1 MKKSI
6 ALAILVLPFLSCSST
21 RFIDSWKSDEIGSF
35 TPDKL
40 LVVGMTE
47 NLTARRIFEENL
59 KLEFKARGINAYES
73 SGVLD
78 QSFTETRRTEEEIEA
93 MSADLLAKGFDA
105 VIISAVIG
113 VDEKTNYSP
122 GYYDVGY
129 RWYRFGRYYY
139 RYQDIYYNPGYYD
152 DYRVYHVETSIYNL
166 RAEAAKALVWVGTFD
181 IVDPHGIRGT
191 VEGYVG
197 RIVKQ
202 LESEQLISRP

>member
-1 MKKSI
+1 M
-6 ALAILVLPFLSCSST
+6 ALAILILPFLSCSST
-21 RFIDSWKSDEIGSF
+21 RFIDSWKSDEIVSF

-40 LVVGMTE
+40 LVVGMTD

-59 KLEFKARGINAYES
+59 KLEFQARGINAFES

-93 MSADLLAKGFDA
+93 MSADLLSKGFDA
-105 VIISAVIG
+105 VIITAVIG

-122 GYYDVGY
+122 GYYDIGY
-129 RWYRFGRYYY
+129 HWYRFGRYYY

-152 DYRVYHVETSIYNL
+152 DYRVYHIETSIYNL
-166 RAEAAKALVWVGTFD
+166 REEASKSLVWVGTFD

-191 VEGYVG
+191 VESYVG

>member
-6 ALAILVLPFLSCSST
+6 VLAILVLPFLSCSST
-21 RFIDSWKSDEIGSF
+21 RFIDSWKSEEIGNFS
-35 TPDKL
+35 PDKL

-59 KLEFKARGINAYES
+59 KLEFQERGINAYES

-93 MSADLLAKGFDA
+93 MGTDLLAKGFDA
-105 VIISAVIG
+105 VIITAVIG
-113 VDEKTNYSP
+113 VDEKTNYRP

-129 RWYRFGRYYY
+129 HWYRFGRYYY

-166 RAEAAKALVWVGTFD
+166 REEAAKSLVWVGTFD

-191 VEGYVG
+191 VESYVG